1 MIFLYYVLL
10 TKNMNAYFWSNN
22 DENKAG
28 NSEIL
33 KLLLKNVNNTKTKF
47 AKNGLNISIYR
58 YSLV

>member
-1 MIFLYYVLL
+1 
-10 TKNMNAYFWSNN
+10 MNAYFWSNN